1 MQNYPHFAITFVK
14 NYPHF
19 TITFVKNYPHFR
31 IFIVKSYTFVG
42 VLQRKIIS
50 QLENWAALADRK
62 PLLLRGARQVGKTTV
77 VEQFATQF
85 DQYININLERKAEKE
100 TFENYSTIEELVRQL
115 FFIKQKLYSK
125 KEKTLLFIDEI
136 QEVPE
141 ALNLL
146 RYFYEDT
153 PEIFVIAAGSLL
165 EFVFRKDINI
175 PVGRVENLVLNPFSF
190 EEFLMALKDE
200 TALQQLR
207 QMPISNFA
215 HERMLQLF
223 HKYIL
228 IGGMPEVVKKY
239 IQQEDLKLLD
249 KAYENLLTGYL
260 EDVKKYAESNVQAQI
275 IRNVMRNSFEQ
286 AGQRITYVG
295 FGNSNYNSKEVKSA
309 LSLLEDARLL
319 HVVYPLTTTTRPIE
333 WNYKKKPRLHLLDI
347 GLVNYFKGIQK
358 EIMLATDLEK
368 VYKGSII
375 EQIVGQEMIAYQTS
389 ILYKPNFWVREKNE
403 SSAEIDY
410 LYIDGEKIIPIEVK
424 AGATGK
430 LKSLHIFMDTAS
442 HTMAVRVYGGKLEI
456 STCKTIS
463 NKTYFLLNLPYYLIA
478 ELQNYLA
485 WFESEIEKL
494 KVN

>member
-1 MQNYPHFAITFVK
+1 
-14 NYPHF
+14 
-19 TITFVKNYPHFR
+19 
-31 IFIVKSYTFVG
+31 
-42 VLQRKIIS
+42 VLQRKIIL
-50 QLENWAALADRK
+50 QLESWASSTDRK
-62 PLLLRGARQVGKTTV
+62 PLILRGARQVGKTTV
-77 VEQFATQF
+77 IEQFATQF
-85 DQYININLERKAEKE
+85 DQYININLERKAEKNA
-100 TFENYSTIEELVRQL
+100 FENYTTIDELIKQL

-125 KEKTLLFIDEI
+125 KDKTLLFIDEI

-165 EFVFRKDINI
+165 ELVFRKDINI

-190 EEFLMALKDE
+190 EEFLMALNDE
-200 TALQQLR
+200 TALQQLH
-207 QMPISNFA
+207 QIPMSNFA
-215 HERMLQLF
+215 HERMLALF
-223 HKYIL
+223 NKYIL
-228 IGGMPEVVKKY
+228 IGGMPEVIKKY
-239 IQQEDLKLLD
+239 IQHQDLMLLN
-249 KAYENLLTGYL
+249 KTYENLLTGYL
-260 EDVKKYAESNVQAQI
+260 EDVKKYANSNVQAQI
-275 IRNVMRNSFEQ
+275 IRNIMRNSFEQ

-295 FGNSNYNSKEVKSA
+295 FGNSNYNSKEVKGA

-319 HVVYPLTTTTRPIE
+319 YVVYPLTTTTRPIE

-410 LYIDGEKIIPIEVK
+410 LYIDGDKIIPIEVK

-430 LKSLHIFMDTAS
+430 FKSLHIFMDTAS
-442 HTMAVRVYGGKLEI
+442 HNMAIRVYGGKLEVT
-456 STCKTIS
+456 TCKTIS

-478 ELQNYLA
+478 ELQNYLS
-485 WFESEIEKL
+485 WFESEIK
-494 KVN
+494 KINVD

>member
-1 MQNYPHFAITFVK
+1 
-14 NYPHF
+14 
-19 TITFVKNYPHFR
+19 
-31 IFIVKSYTFVG
+31 

-50 QLENWAALADRK
+50 QLENWASSADRK
-62 PLLLRGARQVGKTTV
+62 PLILRGARQVGKTTV
-77 VEQFATQF
+77 IEQFATQF
-85 DQYININLERKAEKE
+85 DQYININLERKAEKDA
-100 TFENYSTIEELVRQL
+100 FKNYTTINELVKQL
-115 FFIKQKLYSK
+115 FFIKQKLYSQ

-175 PVGRVENLVLNPFSF
+175 PVGRVENILLNPFSF
-190 EEFLMALKDE
+190 EEFLMALNDE
-200 TALQQLR
+200 TALEQLH
-207 QMPISNFA
+207 QIPMSNFA

-223 HKYIL
+223 NKYIL
-228 IGGMPEVVKKY
+228 IGGMPEAVKKY
-239 IQQEDLKLLD
+239 IQHEDLKLLD
-249 KAYENLLTGYL
+249 KTYENLLTGYL
-260 EDVKKYAESNVQAQI
+260 EDVKKYANSNVQAQI

-295 FGNSNYNSKEVKSA
+295 FGNSNYNSKEVKEA

-442 HTMAVRVYGGKLEI
+442 HNMAIRVYGGKLEVT
-456 STCKTIS
+456 TCKTIS

-485 WFESEIEKL
+485 WFENEIEKI
-494 KVN
+494 KGD

>member
-1 MQNYPHFAITFVK
+1 
-14 NYPHF
+14 
-19 TITFVKNYPHFR
+19 
-31 IFIVKSYTFVG
+31 
-42 VLQRKIIS
+42 VLQRRIIS
-50 QLENWAALADRK
+50 QLENWASSADRK
-62 PLLLRGARQVGKTTV
+62 PLILRGARQVGKTTV
-77 VEQFATQF
+77 IEHFSTQF
-85 DQYININLERKAEKE
+85 DQYININLERKPDKE
-100 TFENYSTIEELVRQL
+100 AFENYTTIDELVKQL
-115 FFIKQKLYSK
+115 FFINKKLYSK

-146 RYFYEDT
+146 RYFYEDC

-190 EEFLMALKDE
+190 EEFLMALNDE
-200 TALQQLR
+200 TALQQLH
-207 QMPISNFA
+207 QIPMSNFA
-215 HERMLQLF
+215 HERMVQLF
-223 HKYIL
+223 NKYIL
-228 IGGMPEVVKKY
+228 IGGMPEVIKKY
-239 IQQEDLKLLD
+239 IQHQDVKLLN
-249 KAYENLLTGYL
+249 KTFENLLTGYL
-260 EDVKKYAESNVQAQI
+260 EDVNKYAQSNVQTQI

-295 FGNSNYNSKEVKSA
+295 FGNSNYNSREVKEA

-347 GLVNYFKGIQK
+347 GLVNYFKGIQE
-358 EIMLATDLEK
+358 EIMMATDLEQ

-389 ILYKPNFWVREKNE
+389 ILYKPNFWVRDKNE

-410 LYIDGEKIIPIEVK
+410 VYIDGKKIIPIEVK

-442 HTMAVRVYGGKLEI
+442 HNMAVRVYGGKLEI
-456 STCKTIS
+456 TTCKTIS
-463 NKTYFLLNLPYYLIA
+463 NKTYFLLNLPYFLIA
-478 ELQNYLA
+478 SLENYLA
-485 WFESEIEKL
+485 WFEKEIEKMNT
-494 KVN
+494 V

>member
-1 MQNYPHFAITFVK
+1 
-14 NYPHF
+14 
-19 TITFVKNYPHFR
+19 
-31 IFIVKSYTFVG
+31 
-42 VLQRKIIS
+42 VLQRKIIL
-50 QLENWAALADRK
+50 QLESWAASSDRK

-77 VEQFATQF
+77 VEEFAKQF
-85 DQYININLERKAEKE
+85 DQYININLERKPEKDA
-100 TFENYSTIEELVRQL
+100 FENYSTIEELIKQL
-115 FFIKQKLYSK
+115 FFIKKKLYSK

-146 RYFYEDT
+146 RYFYEDS

-175 PVGRVENLVLNPFSF
+175 PVGRVENMVLNPFSF

-200 TALQQLR
+200 TALQQLH
-207 QMPISNFA
+207 QVPLSA
-215 HERMLQLF
+215 YAQERMLQLF
-223 HKYIL
+223 NQYIL

-239 IQQEDLKLLD
+239 MQHQDLKLLD
-249 KAYENLLTGYL
+249 KTYENLLAGYI
-260 EDVKKYAESNVQAQI
+260 EDVKKYAISNVQAQI
-275 IRNVMRNSFEQ
+275 IRNVMRSSFEE
-286 AGQRITYVG
+286 AGQRITYAG
-295 FGNSNYNSKEVKSA
+295 FGNSDYNSKEVKEA

-319 HVVYPLTTTTRPIE
+319 HVVYPLTTTTRPIQ
-333 WNYKKKPRLHLLDI
+333 WNYKKKPRLHILDI

-358 EIMLATDLEK
+358 EIMLAKDLEQ

-389 ILYKPNFWVREKNE
+389 ILYKPNFWIREKND

-410 LYIDGEKIIPIEVK
+410 VYINGDKIIPIEVK

-442 HTMAVRVYGGKLEI
+442 HSMAVRVYGGKLEI
-456 STCKTIS
+456 TTCKTIS

-478 ELQNYLA
+478 SLENYLA
-485 WFESEIEKL
+485 WFEIEITKRSEEYI
-494 KVN
+494 

>member
-1 MQNYPHFAITFVK
+1 M
-14 NYPHF
+14 
-19 TITFVKNYPHFR
+19 
-31 IFIVKSYTFVG
+31 
-42 VLQRKIIS
+42 LQRKIIS
-50 QLENWAALADRK
+50 QLENWAASADRK

-77 VEQFATQF
+77 VEQFAKQF
-85 DQYININLERKAEKE
+85 DQYININLERKAEKAA
-100 TFENYSTIEELVRQL
+100 FENYSTIDELVKQL

-190 EEFLMALKDE
+190 EEFLMALNDE
-200 TALQQLR
+200 TALQQLY
-207 QMPISNFA
+207 QIPISNFA

-223 HKYIL
+223 NKYIL
-228 IGGMPEVVKKY
+228 IGGMPEVIKKY
-239 IQQEDLKLLD
+239 IQHEDLKLLN
-249 KAYENLLTGYL
+249 KTYENLLTGYL

-295 FGNSNYNSKEVKSA
+295 FGNSNYNSKEVKNA

-424 AGATGK
+424 AGASGK

-442 HTMAVRVYGGKLEI
+442 HNMAVRVYGGKLEVT
-456 STCKTIS
+456 TCKTIS
-463 NKTYFLLNLPYYLIA
+463 NKTYYLLNLPYYLIA
-478 ELQNYLA
+478 ALQSYLA

-494 KVN
+494 KLL

>member
-1 MQNYPHFAITFVK
+1 
-14 NYPHF
+14 
-19 TITFVKNYPHFR
+19 
-31 IFIVKSYTFVG
+31 

-50 QLENWAALADRK
+50 QLESWASSADRK
-62 PLLLRGARQVGKTTV
+62 PLILRGARQVGKTTV
-77 VEQFATQF
+77 IEQFATQF

-100 TFENYSTIEELVRQL
+100 AFENYTTIDELVKQL

-190 EEFLMALKDE
+190 EEFLMALNDK
-200 TALQQLR
+200 TALEQLH
-207 QMPISNFA
+207 QIPISNFA
-215 HERMLQLF
+215 HDRMLQLF
-223 HKYIL
+223 NKYIL
-228 IGGMPEVVKKY
+228 IGGMPEAIKKY
-239 IQQEDLKLLD
+239 IQHQDLKLLD
-249 KAYENLLTGYL
+249 KTYENLLAGYL
-260 EDVKKYAESNVQAQI
+260 EDVKKYANSNVQAQI

-295 FGNSNYNSKEVKSA
+295 FGNSNYNSKEVKEA

-319 HVVYPLTTTTRPIE
+319 HIVYPLTTTTRPIE

-442 HTMAVRVYGGKLEI
+442 HNMAVRVYGGKLEI
-456 STCKTIS
+456 TTCKTIS

-478 ELQNYLA
+478 ELQNYLT
-485 WFESEIEKL
+485 WFESEIEKI
-494 KVN
+494 KFD

>member
-1 MQNYPHFAITFVK
+1 
-14 NYPHF
+14 
-19 TITFVKNYPHFR
+19 
-31 IFIVKSYTFVG
+31 

-50 QLENWAALADRK
+50 HLESWAASQDRK
-62 PLLLRGARQVGKTTV
+62 PLILRGARQVGKTTV
-77 VEQFATQF
+77 IEQFSAQF

-100 TFENYSTIEELVRQL
+100 AFENYTTIDELVKQL
-115 FFIKQKLYSK
+115 FFINKKLYSK

-146 RYFYEDT
+146 RYFYEDS

-190 EEFLMALKDE
+190 EEFLMALNDE
-200 TALQQLR
+200 TALQQL
-207 QMPISNFA
+207 QQIPMSNFA
-215 HERMLQLF
+215 HERMIQLF
-223 HKYIL
+223 NKYIL
-228 IGGMPEVVKKY
+228 IGGMPEVIKKY
-239 IQQEDLKLLD
+239 IQHQDLKLLN
-249 KAYENLLTGYL
+249 KTYENLLAGYI
-260 EDVKKYAESNVQAQI
+260 EDVKKYAVSNVQAQI
-275 IRNVMRNSFEQ
+275 IRNIMRSSFEE
-286 AGQRITYVG
+286 AGQRITYAG
-295 FGNSNYNSKEVKSA
+295 FGNSHYNSKEVKEA

-333 WNYKKKPRLHLLDI
+333 WNYKKKPRLHILDI

-358 EIMLATDLEK
+358 EIMLATDLEQ
-368 VYKGSII
+368 VYKGNII

-389 ILYKPNFWVREKNE
+389 ILYKPNFWIRDKKDA
-403 SSAEIDY
+403 SAEIDY
-410 LYIDGEKIIPIEVK
+410 VFIDGEKIIPIEVK

-442 HTMAVRVYGGKLEI
+442 HNMAVRVYGGKLEI
-456 STCKTIS
+456 TTCKTIS
-463 NKTYFLLNLPYYLIA
+463 NKTYFLLNLPYFLIA
-478 ELQNYLA
+478 SLENYLA
-485 WFESEIEKL
+485 WFESEIMKM

>member
-1 MQNYPHFAITFVK
+1 M
-14 NYPHF
+14 
-19 TITFVKNYPHFR
+19 
-31 IFIVKSYTFVG
+31 
-42 VLQRKIIS
+42 
-50 QLENWAALADRK
+50 
-62 PLLLRGARQVGKTTV
+62 GKTT
-77 VEQFATQF
+77 EIDKFSAQF
-85 DQYININLERKAEKE
+85 DQYISINLERKAEKDV
-100 TFENYSTIEELVRQL
+100 FENYTTIDELVKQL
-115 FFIKQKLYSK
+115 FFVKQKFYSK

-175 PVGRVENLVLNPFSF
+175 PVGRVENLVLNPLSF
-190 EEFLMALKDE
+190 EEFLMALNDE
-200 TALQQLR
+200 PALEQLY
-207 QMPISNFA
+207 QIPISNFA

-223 HKYIL
+223 NKYIL
-228 IGGMPEVVKKY
+228 IGGMPEAIKKY
-239 IQQEDLKLLD
+239 IQHQDLKLLD
-249 KAYENLLTGYL
+249 KTYENLLAGYL
-260 EDVKKYAESNVQAQI
+260 ENVKKYANSNVQAQM

-295 FGNSNYNSKEVKSA
+295 FGNSNYNSKEVKEA
-309 LSLLEDARLL
+309 LSLMEDARLL

-333 WNYKKKPRLHLLDI
+333 WNYKKKLRLHLLDI

-358 EIMLATDLEK
+358 EIMLAADLEK

-375 EQIVGQEMIAYQTS
+375 EQIVGQEMIAYQTN
-389 ILYKPNFWVREKNE
+389 ILYKPNFWVREKKE

-424 AGATGK
+424 AGAAGK

-442 HTMAVRVYGGKLEI
+442 HNMAVRVYGGKLEVT
-456 STCKTIS
+456 TCKTIS
-463 NKTYFLLNLPYYLIA
+463 NKIYFLLNLPYYLIA
-478 ELQNYLA
+478 ELKSYLI
-485 WFESEIEKL
+485 WFEGEIK
-494 KVN
+494 KYS

>member
-1 MQNYPHFAITFVK
+1 
-14 NYPHF
+14 
-19 TITFVKNYPHFR
+19 
-31 IFIVKSYTFVG
+31 

-50 QLENWAALADRK
+50 QLENWASSADRK
-62 PLLLRGARQVGKTTV
+62 PLILRGARQVGKTTV
-77 VEQFATQF
+77 IDQFATQF
-85 DQYININLERKAEKE
+85 EQYISINLERKAEKNA
-100 TFENYSTIEELVRQL
+100 FENYTTIDELIKQL

-125 KEKTLLFIDEI
+125 KETTLLFIDEI

-153 PEIFVIAAGSLL
+153 PEIFVVAAGSLL

-190 EEFLMALKDE
+190 EEFLMALNDK
-200 TALQQLR
+200 TALEQLH
-207 QMPISNFA
+207 QIPMSNFA
-215 HERMLQLF
+215 HERMLELF
-223 HKYIL
+223 NKYIL
-228 IGGMPEVVKKY
+228 IGGMPEAVKKY
-239 IQQEDLKLLD
+239 IQRQDLKLLD
-249 KAYENLLTGYL
+249 KTYENLLTGYL
-260 EDVKKYAESNVQAQI
+260 EDVKKYANSNVQAQI

-286 AGQRITYVG
+286 AGRRITYVG
-295 FGNSNYNSKEVKSA
+295 FGNSNYNSKEVKAA

-442 HTMAVRVYGGKLEI
+442 HNMAVRVYGGKLEVT
-456 STCKTIS
+456 TCQTIS
-463 NKTYFLLNLPYYLIA
+463 NKPYFLLNLPYYLIA
-478 ELQNYLA
+478 ELENYLT
-485 WFESEIEKL
+485 WFEKEIEKI
-494 KVN
+494 KVD

>member
-1 MQNYPHFAITFVK
+1 M
-14 NYPHF
+14 
-19 TITFVKNYPHFR
+19 
-31 IFIVKSYTFVG
+31 
-42 VLQRKIIS
+42 LQRKIIS
-50 QLENWAALADRK
+50 QLENWAASADRK

-77 VEQFATQF
+77 VEQFAKQF
-85 DQYININLERKAEKE
+85 DQYININLERKAEKAA
-100 TFENYSTIEELVRQL
+100 FENYSTIDELVKQL

-175 PVGRVENLVLNPFSF
+175 PVGRVENMVLNPFSF
-190 EEFLMALKDE
+190 EEFLMALNDE
-200 TALQQLR
+200 TALQQLY
-207 QMPISNFA
+207 QIPISNFA

-223 HKYIL
+223 NKYIL
-228 IGGMPEVVKKY
+228 IGGMPEVIKKY
-239 IQQEDLKLLD
+239 IQHEDLKLLD
-249 KAYENLLTGYL
+249 KTYENLLTGYL

-295 FGNSNYNSKEVKSA
+295 FGNSNYNSKEVKNA

-424 AGATGK
+424 AGASGK
-430 LKSLHIFMDTAS
+430 LKSLHIFMDTAN
-442 HTMAVRVYGGKLEI
+442 HNMAVRVYGGKLEVT
-456 STCKTIS
+456 TCKTIS
-463 NKTYFLLNLPYYLIA
+463 NKPYFLLNLPYYLIA

-485 WFESEIEKL
+485 WFENEIEKL
-494 KVN
+494 KLL

>member
-1 MQNYPHFAITFVK
+1 M
-14 NYPHF
+14 
-19 TITFVKNYPHFR
+19 
-31 IFIVKSYTFVG
+31 
-42 VLQRKIIS
+42 LQRRIIS
-50 QLENWAALADRK
+50 QLENWASSADRK
-62 PLLLRGARQVGKTTV
+62 PLILRGARQVGKTTV
-77 VEQFATQF
+77 IEQFSKQF

-100 TFENYSTIEELVRQL
+100 AFENYTTIDELVKQL

-175 PVGRVENLVLNPFSF
+175 PVGRVENLILNPFSF
-190 EEFLMALKDE
+190 EEFLMALNDE
-200 TALQQLR
+200 TALQQLH
-207 QMPISNFA
+207 QIPMSNFA

-223 HKYIL
+223 NKYIL
-228 IGGMPEVVKKY
+228 IGGMPEAIKKY
-239 IQQEDLKLLD
+239 IQHQDLKLLD
-249 KAYENLLTGYL
+249 KTYENLLAGYL
-260 EDVKKYAESNVQAQI
+260 EDVKKYANSNVQAQL

-286 AGQRITYVG
+286 AGRRITYVG
-295 FGNSNYNSKEVKSA
+295 FGNSNYNSKEVKEA

-319 HVVYPLTTTTRPIE
+319 HVVYPLTTTNRPIE

-410 LYIDGEKIIPIEVK
+410 LYIDGDKIIPIEVK

-442 HTMAVRVYGGKLEI
+442 HNMAIRVYGGKLEVT
-456 STCKTIS
+456 TCKTIS
-463 NKTYFLLNLPYYLIA
+463 NKTYFLLNLPYYLMA
-478 ELQNYLA
+478 ELKNYLS
-485 WFESEIEKL
+485 WFEREIEKN
-494 KVN
+494 KVG

>member
-1 MQNYPHFAITFVK
+1 MLK
-14 NYPHF
+14 
-19 TITFVKNYPHFR
+19 R
-31 IFIVKSYTFVG
+31 
-42 VLQRKIIS
+42 RIIS
-50 QLENWAALADRK
+50 QLENWASSADRK
-62 PLLLRGARQVGKTTV
+62 PLILRGARQVGKTTV
-77 VEQFATQF
+77 IEQFATQF

-100 TFENYSTIEELVRQL
+100 AFENYTTIDELVKQL

-190 EEFLMALKDE
+190 EEFLMALNDE
-200 TALQQLR
+200 TALQQLH
-207 QMPISNFA
+207 QIPISNFA

-223 HKYIL
+223 NKYIL
-228 IGGMPEVVKKY
+228 IGGMPEAIKKY
-239 IQQEDLKLLD
+239 IQQQDLKLLD
-249 KAYENLLTGYL
+249 KTYENLLAGYL
-260 EDVKKYAESNVQAQI
+260 EDVKKYANSNVQAQI

-295 FGNSNYNSKEVKSA
+295 FGNSNYNSKEVKVA

-358 EIMLATDLEK
+358 EIMLAKDLEK

-442 HTMAVRVYGGKLEI
+442 HNMAIRVYGGKPEVT
-456 STCKTIS
+456 TCKTIS

-485 WFESEIEKL
+485 WFESEIEKI
-494 KVN
+494 KVD

>member
-1 MQNYPHFAITFVK
+1 
-14 NYPHF
+14 
-19 TITFVKNYPHFR
+19 
-31 IFIVKSYTFVG
+31 
-42 VLQRKIIS
+42 VLQRRIIS
-50 QLENWAALADRK
+50 QLESWAASQDRK
-62 PLLLRGARQVGKTTV
+62 PLILRGARQVGKTTV
-77 VEQFATQF
+77 IEQFSTQF
-85 DQYININLERKAEKE
+85 DQYININLERKPDKE
-100 TFENYSTIEELVRQL
+100 AFENYTNIDELVKQL
-115 FFIKQKLYSK
+115 FFINKKLYSK

-146 RYFYEDT
+146 RYFYEDC

-190 EEFLMALKDE
+190 EEFLMALNDE
-200 TALQQLR
+200 TALQQLH
-207 QMPISNFA
+207 QIPMSNFA
-215 HERMLQLF
+215 HERMVQLF
-223 HKYIL
+223 NKYIL
-228 IGGMPEVVKKY
+228 IGGMPEVIKKY
-239 IQQEDLKLLD
+239 IQHQDLKLLN
-249 KAYENLLTGYL
+249 KTFENLLTGYL
-260 EDVKKYAESNVQAQI
+260 EDVKKYAQSNVQTQI

-295 FGNSNYNSKEVKSA
+295 FGNSNYNSREVKEA

-347 GLVNYFKGIQK
+347 GLVNYFKGIQE
-358 EIMLATDLEK
+358 EIMMATDLEQ

-389 ILYKPNFWVREKNE
+389 ILYKPNFWVRDKNE

-410 LYIDGEKIIPIEVK
+410 VYIDGKKIIPIEVK

-442 HTMAVRVYGGKLEI
+442 HNMAVRVYGGKLEI
-456 STCKTIS
+456 TTCKTIS
-463 NKTYFLLNLPYYLIA
+463 NKTYFLLNLPYFLIA
-478 ELQNYLA
+478 SLENYLT
-485 WFESEIEKL
+485 WFEKEIEKRGAA
-494 KVN
+494 

>member
-1 MQNYPHFAITFVK
+1 
-14 NYPHF
+14 
-19 TITFVKNYPHFR
+19 
-31 IFIVKSYTFVG
+31 

-50 QLENWAALADRK
+50 QLENWASSADRK
-62 PLLLRGARQVGKTTV
+62 PPILRGARQVGKTTV
-77 VEQFATQF
+77 IEQFATQF
-85 DQYININLERKAEKE
+85 EQYISINLERKAEKE
-100 TFENYSTIEELVRQL
+100 AFENYTTIDELVKQL

-146 RYFYEDT
+146 RYFYEDI

-190 EEFLMALKDE
+190 EEFLMALNDK
-200 TALQQLR
+200 TALEQLH
-207 QMPISNFA
+207 QIPISNFA

-223 HKYIL
+223 NKYIL
-228 IGGMPEVVKKY
+228 IGGMPEAIKKY
-239 IQQEDLKLLD
+239 IQYQDLKLLD
-249 KAYENLLTGYL
+249 KTYENLLAGYL
-260 EDVKKYAESNVQAQI
+260 EDVKKYANSNVQAQI

-295 FGNSNYNSKEVKSA
+295 FGNSNYNSKEVKEA

-375 EQIVGQEMIAYQTS
+375 EQIIGQEMIAYQTS

-442 HTMAVRVYGGKLEI
+442 HNMAVRVYGGKLEVT
-456 STCKTIS
+456 TCKTIG
-463 NKTYFLLNLPYYLIA
+463 NKTYFLLNLPYYLMA
-478 ELQNYLA
+478 ELKNYLY
-485 WFESEIEKL
+485 WFEKEIEKI
-494 KVN
+494 KVD

>member
-1 MQNYPHFAITFVK
+1 M
-14 NYPHF
+14 
-19 TITFVKNYPHFR
+19 
-31 IFIVKSYTFVG
+31 
-42 VLQRKIIS
+42 LQRKIIS
-50 QLENWAALADRK
+50 QLENWASSADRK
-62 PLLLRGARQVGKTTV
+62 PLVLRGARQVGKTTV
-77 VEQFATQF
+77 IDQFAKQF
-85 DQYININLERKAEKE
+85 EQYISINLERKAEKE
-100 TFENYSTIEELVRQL
+100 AFENYTTIDELVKQL

-153 PEIFVIAAGSLL
+153 PQIFVIAAGSLL

-190 EEFLMALKDE
+190 EEFLMALNDK
-200 TALQQLR
+200 TALEQLHKI
-207 QMPISNFA
+207 PISNFA
-215 HERMLQLF
+215 HERMLELF
-223 HKYIL
+223 NKYIL
-228 IGGMPEVVKKY
+228 IGGMPEVIKKY
-239 IQQEDLKLLD
+239 IQHQDLKLLD
-249 KAYENLLTGYL
+249 KTYESLLAGYL
-260 EDVKKYAESNVQAQI
+260 EDVKKYADSNAQAQI

-295 FGNSNYNSKEVKSA
+295 FGNSNYNSKEVKEA

-442 HTMAVRVYGGKLEI
+442 HNMAIRVYGGKLEVT
-456 STCKTIS
+456 TCKTIS

-478 ELQNYLA
+478 ELENYLA
-485 WFESEIEKL
+485 WFEREIK
-494 KVN
+494 KIKGD